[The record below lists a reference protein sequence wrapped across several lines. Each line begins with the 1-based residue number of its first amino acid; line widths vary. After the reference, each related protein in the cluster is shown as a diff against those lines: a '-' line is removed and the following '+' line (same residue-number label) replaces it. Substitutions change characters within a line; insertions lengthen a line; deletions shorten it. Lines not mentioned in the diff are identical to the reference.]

1 MNMKNFKDFVAEKT
15 MVEAKGATLS
25 QSQKALRFASKAHRK
40 QTRSDGA
47 AYISHPVEVAKIV
60 KEFKKS
66 HNLEALIS
74 AAYLHDTI
82 EDTDATEEDLT
93 KMFGGLVASLVKELT
108 SDEKGAAFKEKG
120 KTQYLKDKMSGMSD
134 WALVV
139 KLADR
144 LHNVSDLTTARSP
157 AWAKKYHTATTET
170 MNELEK
176 NRTLTGTQKKMI
188 AAIRVKLKEF
198 EGKGR

>member
-1 MNMKNFKDFVAEKT
+1 MYNFKDFIEKKT
-15 MVEAKGATLS
+15 IVEAKGAALS
-25 QSQKALRFASKAHRK
+25 LSQKALRFAANAHRK
-40 QTRSDGA
+40 QTRSDNT
-47 AYISHPVEVAKIV
+47 AYILHPVEVAKIV

-74 AAYLHDTI
+74 AAYLHDTV

-108 SDEKGAAFKEKG
+108 SDEKGSAYKEKG
-120 KTQYLKDKMSGMSD
+120 KTQYLKDKMSNMSD
-134 WALVV
+134 WALVI

-144 LHNVSDLTTARSP
+144 LHNVSDLTTAKSP
-157 AWAKKYHTATTET
+157 AWAVKYHKATTET

-176 NRTLTGTQKKMI
+176 NRTLTSTQKKMI